1 VSDPGLLTSTQNWEY
16 SRYYNLPYEGGVILM
31 ETTKKTGEDRMKIAD
46 EVIATIAGIAASEVE
61 NVTSM
66 SEGIVNG
73 IASMLGRKNMASGVK
88 VEVGEKEATIEV
100 SLIVEYGCKIHEVAK
115 NVHNKVREAVEAMTG
130 LQVVEVAVNVLG
142 VNVERESRGLKK
154 EETPEKMQKTA

>member
-1 VSDPGLLTSTQNWEY
+1 MELMNKIHK
-16 SRYYNLPYEGGVILM
+16 GGFIM
-31 ETTKKTGEDRMKIAD
+31 TEITKKTREDRMKIAD
-46 EVIATIAGIAASEVE
+46 EVIATIAGIATSEVE

-66 SEGIVNG
+66 SGGIVNG
-73 IASMLGRKNMASGVK
+73 IASMLGRKNLASGVK

-115 NVHNKVREAVEAMTG
+115 NIQNKVREAVESMTG
-130 LQVVEVAVNVLG
+130 LQVAEVGVNVLG

-154 EETPEKMQKTA
+154 EEETPEEMQKTE